1 VRVTGKSA
9 HSDSLGGMCAEL
21 RGIRS
26 NSVSRV
32 LRCAAVAR
40 SVGRR
45 TRERV
50 GHRPLISPPF
60 DGLADTQDVLDPLFS
75 GTPIRQALKDQRRKA
90 REEIAALP
98 PEVLLERPLDE
109 LVADRVERWRFD
121 PLVLNW
127 ADKKIALREFDREL
141 SGRTQSGKVA
151 GTAITLVIPFT
162 GMPGLL
168 RMRPSTHA
176 KIPPGGFIWGEIL
189 LLSYVGVSPDDATV
203 QRDLDR
209 QEAVVKERV
218 SSINKDVGVFNA
230 ELPGL
235 LRNALQA
242 RLDKMRADE
251 ELVTALEV
259 PRATLELPRATLEV
273 LRRQRR
279 TSRPGHTKANPAELG
294 HAEAQP
300 TPRHDGQASGRL
312 TRPSPRRRGTR
323 LLTRA
328 MVFQALRDLE
338 VDAAAGRLRTSN
350 GRIRPYVTMQDL
362 ADKREV
368 SLSTVKDFLRDETLS
383 WRDRGSWPPE

>member
-1 VRVTGKSA
+1 HRATGWWI
-9 HSDSLGGMCAEL
+9 L
-21 RGIRS
+21 R
-26 NSVSRV
+26 
-32 LRCAAVAR
+32 
-40 SVGRR
+40 
-45 TRERV
+45 
-50 GHRPLISPPF
+50 
-60 DGLADTQDVLDPLFS
+60 DVLDPLFS
-75 GTPIRQALKDQRRKA
+75 GTPIGKAIADQRRKA
-90 REEIAALP
+90 LEDIAAQP
-98 PEVLLERPLDE
+98 PGVLLERPLDE
-109 LVADRVERWRFD
+109 LVAERVERWRFD

-127 ADKKIALREFDREL
+127 SDKKIAPSSEFDRVI
-141 SGRTQSGKVA
+141 SGRSQSGKIA
-151 GTAITLVIPFT
+151 GTALTLVVPFT

-176 KIPPGGFIWGEIL
+176 RNPPGGFIWGKIL

-203 QRDLDR
+203 QRDLNR

-218 SSINKDVGVFNA
+218 SSINRDVGVFNA

-242 RLDKMRADE
+242 RLDKIRADE
-251 ELVTALEV
+251 NLVAALKIPRAALQVPRAALEV
-259 PRATLELPRATLEV
+259 P
-273 LRRQRR
+273 RRQRR

-300 TPRHDGQASGRL
+300 TPRPDGQASGRL
-312 TRPSPRRRGTR
+312 TRPSPRPRTTR

-338 VDAAAGRLRTSN
+338 VDAAAGRLRTSD

-368 SLSTVKDFLRDETLS
+368 SLSTVKDFLRDEPLS

>member
-1 VRVTGKSA
+1 MA
-9 HSDSLGGMCAEL
+9 P
-21 RGIRS
+21 
-26 NSVSRV
+26 N
-32 LRCAAVAR
+32 
-40 SVGRR
+40 VGRR

-50 GHRPLISPPF
+50 GPRQVISPPF
-60 DGLADTQDVLDPLFS
+60 AGLADTRDVLDPLFS
-75 GTPIRQALKDQRRKA
+75 GTPIGQALKDRRRLA
-90 REEIAALP
+90 LEDIAAQP
-98 PEVLLERPLDE
+98 PDVLLRQHLDE
-109 LVADRVERWRFD
+109 LVAERVERWRFD

-127 ADKKIALREFDREL
+127 ADKKIAPSEFDRVI

-151 GTAITLVIPFT
+151 GTALTLVVPFT

-176 KIPPGGFIWGEIL
+176 RNPPGGFIWGKIL

-242 RLDKMRADE
+242 RLDKVRADE
-251 ELVTALEV
+251 ELVAALEV
-259 PRATLELPRATLEV
+259 PRATLELPRAALEV

-300 TPRHDGQASGRL
+300 TPRPDGQASGRL
-312 TRPSPRRRGTR
+312 TRPSPRPRTTR

-338 VDAAAGRLRTSN
+338 VDAAAGRLRTSD

-368 SLSTVKDFLRDETLS
+368 SLSTVKDFLRDEHLS